1 MRLAVDVR
9 AAVPSIS
16 ITIPDWDYWQTIS
29 KKIIPAF
36 FKLLQAQEQ
45 DKQDAARKE
54 LLENLNDFGSR
65 VKGPFR

>member
-1 MRLAVDVR
+1 MYALLYLFLHL
-9 AAVPSIS
+9 SIS
-16 ITIPDWDYWQTIS
+16 DWEHWQTIS